1 MFINQDFTFFKV
13 CSTHGLSVGCL
24 LKRGRMSKVS
34 TKYLSHRT
42 GVVAYW
48 LTYSIWLRVFISPLL
63 KQAML

>member
-1 MFINQDFTFFKV
+1 MFKNQDFTFFKV
-13 CSTHGLSVGCL
+13 CSTHGLSVGC

-48 LTYSIWLRVFISPLL
+48 LTYSI
-63 KQAML
+63 